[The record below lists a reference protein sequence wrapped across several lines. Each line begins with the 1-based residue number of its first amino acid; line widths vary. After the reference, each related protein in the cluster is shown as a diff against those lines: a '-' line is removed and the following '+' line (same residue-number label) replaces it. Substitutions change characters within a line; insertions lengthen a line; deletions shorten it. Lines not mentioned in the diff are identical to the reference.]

1 MKTLRYV
8 ALFFGLLYSVLI
20 VHAFCFDSPAK
31 KREINALASRMKHV
45 ELSLSFKESAYKGFV
60 YVP

>member
-8 ALFFGLLYSVLI
+8 ALFFGLLYSVIIL
-20 VHAFCFDSPAK
+20 HALSFESQTKAK
-31 KREINALASRMKHV
+31 EIQSLASRMKYT